1 MEGMYED
8 GEIIISVY
16 EEEDTIKI
24 DVADNGLGMTEDK
37 LEYIMNHQVVS
48 SKRGLGIGVR
58 NVHERIQLIYGK
70 QYGIT
75 ITSELDEGTT
85 ATITIPK
92 MEEADE
98 TE

>member
-1 MEGMYED
+1 MYED

-16 EEEDTIKI
+16 EEENTIKI

-37 LEYIMNHQVVS
+37 LEYIMRHQVVS
-48 SKRGLGIGVR
+48 TISGSGIGVR
-58 NVHERIQLIYGK
+58 NVHERIQLIYGE
-70 QYGIT
+70 QYVIT
-75 ITSELDEGTT
+75 ITSELNEGTT